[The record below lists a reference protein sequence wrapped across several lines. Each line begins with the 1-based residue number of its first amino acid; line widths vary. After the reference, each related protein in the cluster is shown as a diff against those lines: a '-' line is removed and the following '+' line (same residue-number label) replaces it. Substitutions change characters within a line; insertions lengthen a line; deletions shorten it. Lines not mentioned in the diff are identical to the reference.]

1 MNFLLLTSLLLASSA
16 HARPV
21 EVPAELSGAIPGSA
35 SGATT
40 EFVPEDVTSPTV
52 DTAAVPSPMT
62 PDSATSALTKVR
74 PSQPTIFFQHT
85 RRTNSLKRQQDVS
98 EAIQPFT
105 VVDLGPRQASGT
117 LGSVNL
123 DKSLSIDPTTGS
135 LPEFPRQRRQASGTL
150 GSVNL
155 EDSLST
161 DPTTGT
167 LPKRQEDIIC
177 DILPSLST
185 C

>member
-21 EVPAELSGAIPGSA
+21 EVPAELSGAI
-35 SGATT
+35 T

-62 PDSATSALTKVR
+62 PDSATSALTK
-74 PSQPTIFFQHT
+74 
-85 RRTNSLKRQQDVS
+85 RQQDVS
-98 EAIQPFT
+98 EAIQPFA

-123 DKSLSIDPTTGS
+123 DKSLSIDPITGS